1 MSHPTCHLLSLLSQK
16 PGSPSSASACSP
28 PRVSW
33 PPGCSLPPRLALA
46 SAEGLASSG
55 LEWCLCVLAPWW
67 GLGASLAAA
76 SAHGRPLSLSG
87 KPRHP
92 RASAPPARY
101 GHCPA
106 WPGLASD
113 TVPDTTGSGSGWA
126 GLGWG
131 QLAEGLV
138 VRPYT
143 CSLEEPW
150 LHLEVTGSHFGQ
162 SLTAQVCGG
171 SSSPFSSNT
180 PGSPL
185 SLTSQYGRYIIQIA
199 QRYPSC

>member
-28 PRVSW
+28 PRTPW

-55 LEWCLCVLAPWW
+55 LGWCLCTLAPWS

-76 SAHGRPLSLSG
+76 AAHSRPLSLSG
-87 KPRHP
+87 KPRRP
-92 RASAPPARY
+92 RAAAPPA
-101 GHCPA
+101 GHRLLPTLA
-106 WPGLASD
+106 RPGLASD
-113 TVPDTTGSGSGWA
+113 PVPDTTGSGSRWA

-131 QLAEGLV
+131 QLAEGHV
-138 VRPYT
+138 VCPST

-150 LHLEVTGSHFGQ
+150 LHPEVTGSHLGQ

-171 SSSPFSSNT
+171 ASLGSSPFSR
-180 PGSPL
+180 PGLLEVPVSAL
-185 SLTSQYGRYIIQIA
+185 
-199 QRYPSC
+199 